1 MPAFVRLRRSK
12 RVRIHPKPFLIFFTN
27 SSYEVRHSRQHRLDN
42 AFRRFT
48 IDLPSR
54 RNCIRRV
61 SSNNGTSC
69 ALDTSDVVTSPF
81 IPIRS
86 SSRLRR
92 HVARAVTNFFAA
104 PLRRYPYGEC
114 GNFTRTS
121 AHLPS
126 MQIARCTQPCTI
138 VVHVRRLS
146 HFSAAETTT
155 PACCGRRSLPNGD
168 RCAARA
174 NQKVSQSSAPPVAAA
189 CAGAAAAATGLR
201 TGAAAA
207 ARFGWA
213 SRSSRA
219 AATGAATAAEDARG
233 A

>member
-1 MPAFVRLRRSK
+1 MKFV
-12 RVRIHPKPFLIFFTN
+12 I
-27 SSYEVRHSRQHRLDN
+27 LDN
-42 AFRRFT
+42 TAWTTHFVVLQSISRAAET
-48 IDLPSR
+48 ASVASR
-54 RNCIRRV
+54 RTTERLVRWTHPT
-61 SSNNGTSC
+61 SSLPPSSLYVRAAVC
-69 ALDTSDVVTSPF
+69 DDT
-81 IPIRS
+81 
-86 SSRLRR
+86 LR
-92 HVARAVTNFFAA
+92 APLQIFFAA
-104 PLRRYPYGEC
+104 PLRRYPYDGC
-114 GNFTRTS
+114 GNFTRTC
-121 AHLPS
+121 AQLPS

-146 HFSAAETTT
+146 HFSAAEMTT

-207 ARFGWA
+207 ARFGGA

-219 AATGAATAAEDARG
+219 AATGAATAAEGARG

>member
-1 MPAFVRLRRSK
+1 MKFV
-12 RVRIHPKPFLIFFTN
+12 I
-27 SSYEVRHSRQHRLDN
+27 LDN
-42 AFRRFT
+42 TAWTTHFVVLQSISRAAET
-48 IDLPSR
+48 ASVTSR
-54 RNCIRRV
+54 RTTERLVRWTHPT
-61 SSNNGTSC
+61 SS
-69 ALDTSDVVTSPF
+69 LPPL

-92 HVARAVTNFFAA
+92 HVARAVTNFFRSALTEIPVRRMRELHSHLCA
-104 PLRRYPYGEC
+104 P
-114 GNFTRTS
+114 
-121 AHLPS
+121 PS
-126 MQIARCTQPCTI
+126 MQIVRCTQPCTI

-146 HFSAAETTT
+146 HFSTAETTT
-155 PACCGRRSLPNGD
+155 PACCGRRSLPNGIPNGD

-207 ARFGWA
+207 ARFGGA

-219 AATGAATAAEDARG
+219 AATGTATAAEGARG